1 MVGKINMK
9 QLRRQEERAKK
20 KAATRG
26 MEQQQCEEYFEE
38 SSKGDSTGSTKG
50 INRKGKGKEEKKKED
65 RKEDEVKLPSISWH
79 GEVETNRISFPNDL
93 RTAYKT
99 LKIEVSATEEVVVE
113 YSMNKIENLSFD
125 ISPDALESSARELG
139 KSSRHSIDST

>member
-20 KAATRG
+20 KAATRDT
-26 MEQQQCEEYFEE
+26 EQQQCTEYFEGG
-38 SSKGDSTGSTKG
+38 SKGDIGASTKG
-50 INRKGKGKEEKKKED
+50 INRKGKGKEEQKEQD
-65 RKEDEVKLPSISWH
+65 RKGDEVKLEPIVWH

-99 LKIEVSATEEVVVE
+99 LKIEPSATDEVVIE
-113 YSMNKIENLSFD
+113 YSMEKLENLSFD
-125 ISPDALESSARELG
+125 ISPDDLESSATELG
-139 KSSRHSIDST
+139 KSSVHSINPT